1 MPESRAAGTSPP
13 EIQTDKRQN
22 KPANKHEP
30 RRNQQTTWHDNQCS
44 MAPQC
49 VAVSIDPCRVKAK
62 RSTSK
67 TIRPHIALS

>member
-13 EIQTDKRQN
+13 EKQADKCQN

-49 VAVSIDPCRVKAK
+49 VALSIDPSRVKAK
-62 RSTSK
+62 LSTSK

>member
-22 KPANKHEP
+22 KRGNETEP
-30 RRNQQTTWHDNQCS
+30 RRNQQTTWHGNQCS

-49 VAVSIDPCRVKAK
+49 GLRVSTPVV
-62 RSTSK
+62 
-67 TIRPHIALS
+67 